1 MPFHPEGRAI
11 PERLVT
17 DEFVLR
23 PVKATDAEADLDA
36 LMSSRE
42 TLRIWDQSDWP
53 SDDFTIEENRGDLK
67 EHEADH
73 EAGTAFTYTV
83 MDAAGT
89 RCLGCVY
96 LYPLGSI
103 LRNMGVP
110 DEDVAGV
117 GDFEA
122 YVTFWV
128 RESEL
133 AGGLERRLLEEL
145 LAWFDGEWSFQG
157 IALGTNTEDVRQM
170 SLFRESGFEPKWRR
184 PIPGRDAQYLTCTAG
199 GE

>member
-1 MPFHPEGRAI
+1 MAFHPENVVVPGG
-11 PERLVT
+11 LTT

-23 PVKATDAEADLDA
+23 PLTAADAGLDYDA
-36 LMSSRE
+36 VVSSRE

-53 SDDFTIEENRGDLK
+53 SDDFTLEENRGDLE
-67 EHEADH
+67 EHESDH
-73 EAGTAFTYTV
+73 KAGDAFTYTV
-83 MDAAGT
+83 TDAAGT

-110 DEDVAGV
+110 DEELAGV
-117 GDFEA
+117 GELEA

-133 AGGLERRLLEEL
+133 EGGLEARLLEALFE
-145 LAWFDGEWSFQG
+145 WFEREWSFDR
-157 IALGTNTEDVRQM
+157 IALGTNTADARQM
-170 SLFRESGFEPKWRR
+170 SLFREFGFTPRWQR
-184 PIPGRDAQYLTCTAG
+184 PIPDRGAEYVICTR
-199 GE
+199 